1 MVVYLTF
8 FDKNYVIWDI
18 QSMLKYRI
26 KELMYAFVWKKFS
39 NLENYFD
46 FYWYICNKFLK
57 YGTETFE

>member
-1 MVVYLTF
+1 MVVYHTF

-26 KELMYAFVWKKFS
+26 KELMYAFVWKKLS

-46 FYWYICNKFLK
+46 FYWYICVKILK
-57 YGTETFE
+57 YVTETFE